1 LQHLILGNGPAGVLA
16 AETIRRHRRLDR
28 IILVGDETEPPYSR
42 MAIPYLLTG
51 STIENG
57 TYLRDDPDHFRDLNI
72 ELIHGRA
79 TAVDSAAKRVQLAD
93 GSSRAYDRLLLATGP
108 RPDARG

>member
-1 LQHLILGNGPAGVLA
+1 M
-16 AETIRRHRRLDR
+16 
-28 IILVGDETEPPYSR
+28 GDETEPPYSR

-57 TYLRDDPDHFRDLNI
+57 TYLRDDPDNFRDLNI

>member
-1 LQHLILGNGPAGVLA
+1 MQHLILGNGPAGVLT
-16 AETIRRHRRLDR
+16 AETIRRHRTLDG
-28 IILVGDETEPPYSR
+28 IVLVGDEAEPPYSR

-51 STIENG
+51 SINENG
-57 TYLRDDPDHFRDLNI
+57 TYLRHDPDHFKDLNI

-79 TAVDSAAKRVQLAD
+79 TAVDTGAKRVQLAD
-93 GSSRAYDRLLLATGP
+93 GSSRAYDRLLLATSP